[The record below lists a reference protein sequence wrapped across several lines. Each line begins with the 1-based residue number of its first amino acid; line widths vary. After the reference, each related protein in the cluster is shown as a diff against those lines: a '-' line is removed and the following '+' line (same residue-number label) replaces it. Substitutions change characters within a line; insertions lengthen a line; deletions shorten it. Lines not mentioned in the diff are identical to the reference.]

1 MCGEILD
8 VSEGKV
14 VAITGESLGPHQD
27 LPPAVPVGDED
38 LSCCSI
44 IPGKETT
51 IEIAKE
57 KSGLGLSIVGGSDT
71 LLVDAASL
79 VLLMLLLMLNN

>member
-8 VSEGKV
+8 VSEGE
-14 VAITGESLGPHQD
+14 VAAINGESLGPYQG
-27 LPPAVPVGDED
+27 LLPAVPVGDED

-57 KSGLGLSIVGGSDT
+57 KSGLGLSVVGGSDT
-71 LLVDAASL
+71 LLVDTASL
-79 VLLMLLLMLNN
+79 ILLTLNN